1 MEGHLKLGRQ
11 FLKSVRINRPGKND
25 IYSRFLLIKIM
36 LQNVNSVFI
45 LYCKF
50 CSEWKWGLGEL
61 IWLWK
66 KIGELCWEG
75 VARLT
80 LLHQPLSPQIC
91 NLTFYLKEPG
101 AVYIFV
107 PVYSDLTLWIIVRV
121 RMSWGLTYLEWKR
134 IYFKLFLSFQ
144 NHGDQILKSFSTL
157 ENSGL
162 YFPLSPSH
170 LRTKTKTFIIPKKID
185 FKK

>member
-1 MEGHLKLGRQ
+1 MRFGRINLAVEEDRRTLLGRGSASDPP
-11 FLKSVRINRPGKND
+11 LP
-25 IYSRFLLIKIM
+25 
-36 LQNVNSVFI
+36 
-45 LYCKF
+45 
-50 CSEWKWGLGEL
+50 
-61 IWLWK
+61 
-66 KIGELCWEG
+66 
-75 VARLT
+75 T
-80 LLHQPLSPQIC
+80 LSPQIC

-144 NHGDQILKSFSTL
+144 NQGDQILKSFSTL

-185 FKK
+185 LKK